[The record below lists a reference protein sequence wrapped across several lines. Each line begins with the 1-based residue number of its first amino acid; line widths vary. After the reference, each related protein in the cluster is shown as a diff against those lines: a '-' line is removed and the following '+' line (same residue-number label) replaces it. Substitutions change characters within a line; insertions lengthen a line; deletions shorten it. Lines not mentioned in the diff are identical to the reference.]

1 MINEKKSHKGAF
13 LAFGC
18 AAAILILVI
27 LLQSGKS
34 DGLSGALSGAA
45 ETFFGKNKS
54 RSLEAKL
61 ARATAWCAGI
71 FVLLTFVLA
80 IF

>member
-1 MINEKKSHKGAF
+1 MNEVMQIILSVA
-13 LAFGC
+13 LVLV
-18 AAAILILVI
+18 AIALILVI

-54 RSLEAKL
+54 RSIEAKL

>member
-1 MINEKKSHKGAF
+1 MNEIAQIILSVV
-13 LAFGC
+13 LVLV
-18 AAAILILVI
+18 AIVLILVI

-34 DGLSGALSGAA
+34 DGMSGALTGAA

-71 FVLLTFVLA
+71 FVLLTFILA
-80 IF
+80 IL

>member
-1 MINEKKSHKGAF
+1 MNST
-13 LAFGC
+13 LQ
-18 AAAILILVI
+18 LILSILNVI
-27 LLQSGKS
+27 VALILTVLVLVQNGKS
-34 DGLSGALSGAA
+34 EGLDPFVGSKA

-54 RSLEAKL
+54 RSIEAKL

>member
-1 MINEKKSHKGAF
+1 MNEVAQI
-13 LAFGC
+13 
-18 AAAILILVI
+18 ILSVILVLVAVTLIVSI

-54 RSLEAKL
+54 RSMEAKL